1 MNKRVDSKQLV
12 LSIDADENLEESL
25 GIISCESS
33 QESIGMRNPKMRI
46 GAVSHSERN
55 GRIYPKVFRN
65 SIAPAKK
72 RQNKTQKKTTHAIKG
87 EKKREA
93 PTNQE
98 NIRSQTY
105 YSSRNF
111 SGKRRM
117 EIMPPTAWHSA
128 VSQHRRSDERFS
140 PVHQLFWGTYPPKP
154 AFLVFE
160 ILLLEIVLTNEK
172 PLMLKLG

>member
-1 MNKRVDSKQLV
+1 MRMRTWRNRWALLVANQVKNQLGCE
-12 LSIDADENLEESL
+12 IQR
-25 GIISCESS
+25 CESAPWVTAS
-33 QESIGMRNPKMRI
+33 ATVGFTPKYFETPSPRQRN
-46 GAVSHSERN
+46 
-55 GRIYPKVFRN
+55 
-65 SIAPAKK
+65 AKTK
-72 RQNKTQKKTTHAIKG
+72 HKKKTTHAIKG

-172 PLMLKLG
+172 PLMLKLGW

>member
-72 RQNKTQKKTTHAIKG
+72 RQNKTQKKKPHTPSKEKKKEKPPPTRKTFAAKPIIPRGIFRVKG
-87 EKKREA
+87 EWKLCR
-93 PTNQE
+93 PPLGTVPFHNIGDRTNVFHRFINYFGEPIHQSQ
-98 NIRSQTY
+98 RS
-105 YSSRNF
+105 
-111 SGKRRM
+111 
-117 EIMPPTAWHSA
+117 
-128 VSQHRRSDERFS
+128 
-140 PVHQLFWGTYPPKP
+140 
-154 AFLVFE
+154 
-160 ILLLEIVLTNEK
+160 
-172 PLMLKLG
+172 

>member
-72 RQNKTQKKTTHAIKG
+72 RQNKTQKKNHTRHQRRK
-87 EKKREA
+87 KKRS
-93 PTNQE
+93 PHQPGKH
-98 NIRSQTY
+98 SQP
-105 YSSRNF
+105 NL
-111 SGKRRM
+111 
-117 EIMPPTAWHSA
+117 
-128 VSQHRRSDERFS
+128 
-140 PVHQLFWGTYPPKP
+140 LFLAEFFG
-154 AFLVFE
+154 
-160 ILLLEIVLTNEK
+160 
-172 PLMLKLG
+172 